1 MKELQQTPIP
11 PEALQAA
18 LDALID
24 RGVIN
29 KHATSRGHQWLARR
43 SGVND
48 RTIRRWIAGETPI
61 TGGNAALVRLILEP
75 YF

>member
-18 LDALID
+18 LDVLVE
-24 RGVIN
+24 RGVIVAN
-29 KHATSRGHQWLARR
+29 ENNRGQRWLAKR
-43 SGVND
+43 SGVNE
-48 RTIRRWIAGETPI
+48 RTIRRWISGETPI
-61 TGGNAALVRLILEP
+61 SGGNAALVRLILDP

>member
-11 PEALQAA
+11 PDVFQSA
-18 LDALID
+18 LDALVE
-24 RGVIN
+24 RGIIEKNERNRGQRWFAKRTGIN
-29 KHATSRGHQWLARR
+29 E
-43 SGVND
+43 